1 MTGLSKLRA
10 HFDWPLFVCI
20 AVLIVVGLAN
30 LHSATAS
37 TTLTLVRQ
45 QVGWLVLGL
54 GVFVLSATVDYRLF
68 YRLAYP
74 LYAAGLLALLLVL
87 VFGKSVNAS
96 QRWLEL
102 FGFAVQPSEPMKVLL
117 ILALAKYLHDD
128 PTVEARTLR
137 HVLIPFLLV
146 LAPVV
151 LVLRQPDL
159 GTALLI
165 LLLFISIMLLT
176 KLRLRAVLT
185 LLLAVI
191 AASPLIWSYVLRDY
205 QKRRIYTFLDPS
217 SDPGGSGWQSRQSIL
232 AVGSGGWSGKGYMQG
247 TQNRLHFLPERWT
260 DFPFAVWAEE
270 WGFIG
275 SVALLVV
282 YIVLVLLA
290 VRRAS
295 QARDRFGA
303 VLCVGVAAL
312 LFWHTVFSVGMV
324 TGLMPVVG
332 VTLPFVSYGGSS
344 MMTTM
349 CATGLL
355 MNASV
360 RRSAY

>member
-1 MTGLSKLRA
+1 MNGWGKLRA
-10 HFDWPLFVCI
+10 RFDWPLFGC
-20 AVLIVVGLAN
+20 IVVLMTIGLAN
-30 LHSATAS
+30 LYSATAS

-45 QVGWLVLGL
+45 QLGWLVLGL
-54 GVFVLSATVDYRLF
+54 GVFLVSATVDYRFF

-74 LYAAGLLALLLVL
+74 FYGAGLLGLLLVL
-87 VFGKSVNAS
+87 IFGKSVNAC
-96 QRWLEL
+96 QRWLEI
-102 FGFAVQPSEPMKVLL
+102 FGLAIQPSEPMKVLL

-128 PTVEARTLR
+128 PTVEERTLR

-146 LAPVV
+146 LAPFV
-151 LVLRQPDL
+151 LILRQPDL

-165 LLLFISIMLLT
+165 LLLFMSVMLLT
-176 KLRLRAVLT
+176 KLRLRSILT
-185 LLLAVI
+185 LLLATI

-217 SDPGGSGWQSRQSIL
+217 SDPGGSGWQVRQSIL
-232 AVGSGGWSGKGYMQG
+232 AVGSGGWTGKGYMQG

-270 WGFIG
+270 WGFLG
-275 SVALLVV
+275 SVALLAV
-282 YIVLVLLA
+282 YVVLVLLA

-303 VLCVGVAAL
+303 VLCVGAAAL
-312 LFWHTVFSVGMV
+312 LFWHTVFSIGMV
-324 TGLMPVVG
+324 TGLVPVVG
-332 VTLPFVSYGGSS
+332 VTLPLVSYGGSS

-349 CATGLL
+349 LSTGLL

-360 RRSAY
+360 RRASY